1 MTTPFMNRIL
11 VIFLIIASVASCA
24 SVVSNRESETPAN
37 AQNSI
42 DPIDNDMS
50 AFSAVI
56 NPEIPAKLTFAGQD
70 FSFDRTDM
78 YERLDRELASVAYT
92 HGSTLLMIKRANKY
106 FPLMAPILEKHGIP
120 LDFLYLACVESSL
133 NQRAVSPAKAAG
145 FWQFMPSTAREYG
158 LEVNDSVDERF
169 NLEKATEAAC
179 RYLKSGYRR
188 YGNWESVA
196 ASYNAGMT
204 RISGELDRQ
213 GQDSALDLYLNE
225 ETSRYMF
232 RIFAMKLI
240 LENPAAYGYNLRADQ
255 LYYPTPT
262 RSIEVKQTI
271 NDLASWALENGT
283 SYQWVK
289 ELNPWLRGRTL
300 PNKSMRTYS
309 IKVPADDN
317 AISRPG
323 TAQQKI
329 FNKNFVSK

>member
-11 VIFLIIASVASCA
+11 VIFFIIASVASCA
-24 SVVSNRESETPAN
+24 SVVSNRESTSAPDSPTSTAPGS
-37 AQNSI
+37 NS
-42 DPIDNDMS
+42 PS
-50 AFSAVI
+50 SFSPVLNPVI
-56 NPEIPAKLTFAGQD
+56 PDRLTFAGQD
-70 FSFDRTDM
+70 FEFGRTDM

-92 HGSTLLMIKRANKY
+92 HGATLLMIKRANKY
-106 FPLMAPILEKHGIP
+106 FPLMAPILEKNGIP

-145 FWQFMPSTAREYG
+145 FWQFMPATAREFG
-158 LEVNDSVDERF
+158 LEVNDGIDERF

-179 RYLKSGYRR
+179 RYLKNSYRR

-196 ASYNAGMT
+196 ASYNAGMA
-204 RISGELDRQ
+204 RISSELDRQ
-213 GQDSALDLYLNE
+213 GQDSALDLYLND

-240 LENPAAYGYNLRADQ
+240 LENPAAYGYTLSADQ

-262 RSIEVKQTI
+262 RTIEVKETI
-271 NDLASWALENGT
+271 NDLAAWALDNGT

-289 ELNPWLRGRTL
+289 ELNPWLRGRSL

-309 IKVPADDN
+309 IKVPADKD
-317 AISRPG
+317 AIARPDAG
-323 TAQQKI
+323 NQKVY
-329 FNKNFVSK
+329 NKNFVSK